1 MENTALLLKEEL
13 KDLNFKQP
21 ETIKNKDLNQLIQQM
36 ANHIGSTDSELRDKL
51 IYTSFY
57 YLIKQDYLNE
67 RQLTHLLETCLDE
80 NHLLLSIGSTN
91 DDSVFTRAFSS
102 LIVALILGK
111 DSSERF
117 LSDAL
122 VIHAIESSLLY
133 LNKEKDTRG
142 FVEGKGWAH
151 SIAHGADLLDE
162 AIKHP
167 LFEMDLADD
176 CLKTISGCILKE
188 AAYTDR
194 EDERLIYAVEALLDK
209 GMDESVLEKWITSL
223 SDHLGEMQNPNGFS
237 LSIFRK
243 KTNSSN
249 FLKALYFRLMFKNE
263 GVSTRKRIVEI
274 LEMWH
279 QN

>member
-13 KDLNFKQP
+13 KDLDFKQP

-36 ANHIGSTDSELRDKL
+36 ADHIGSTDSELRDKL

-57 YLIKQDYLNE
+57 YLIQHDYLNE
-67 RQLTHLLETCLDE
+67 KQMTYILETCLDE
-80 NHLLLSIGSTN
+80 KHLFLNLGNSE

-102 LIVALILGK
+102 LVVVLILGK
-111 DSSERF
+111 DSSDRF
-117 LSDAL
+117 LSDPL

-176 CLKTISGCILKE
+176 CLKTIGNCILKE
-188 AAYTDR
+188 AAYTDH
-194 EDERLIYAVEALLDK
+194 EDERLIYPVEALLDK
-209 GMDESVLEKWITSL
+209 GMDESVLEKWITNL
-223 SDHLGEMQNPNGFS
+223 SDYHSEMQNPNEFS

-243 KTNSSN
+243 KTNLSN
-249 FLKALYFRLMFKNE
+249 FLKTLYFRLMFKNE
-263 GVSTRKRIVEI
+263 GFCTRKRIVEI
-274 LEMWH
+274 LEKWH
-279 QN
+279 LN

>member
-13 KDLNFKQP
+13 KDLDFKQP

-36 ANHIGSTDSELRDKL
+36 ADHIGSTDSELRDKL

-80 NHLLLSIGSTN
+80 NHLFLSIGSTN

-122 VIHAIESSLLY
+122 VLHAIESSLLY

-176 CLKTISGCILKE
+176 CLKTIIGCILKE

-223 SDHLGEMQNPNGFS
+223 PDHLSEMQNPNGFS